1 MQYVVAV
8 ALLKNAVPEAPD
20 FQNESPFTSNPAVD
34 TIRRKIAI
42 RADEDLTRD
51 YLNWDKKSIP
61 SAVTIHLSNGDTLDE
76 VLVEFPVGHVESA
89 QTAAQ
94 VRAKFERNMGLMFS
108 GAEIAEIERTVR
120 EGGETSISDF
130 VDLLVREH
138 KVPST
143 KL

>member
-1 MQYVVAV
+1 
-8 ALLKNAVPEAPD
+8 
-20 FQNESPFTSNPAVD
+20 
-34 TIRRKIAI
+34 
-42 RADEDLTRD
+42 
-51 YLNWDKKSIP
+51 
-61 SAVTIHLSNGDTLDE
+61 
-76 VLVEFPVGHVESA
+76 
-89 QTAAQ
+89 
-94 VRAKFERNMGLMFS
+94 MGLMFS